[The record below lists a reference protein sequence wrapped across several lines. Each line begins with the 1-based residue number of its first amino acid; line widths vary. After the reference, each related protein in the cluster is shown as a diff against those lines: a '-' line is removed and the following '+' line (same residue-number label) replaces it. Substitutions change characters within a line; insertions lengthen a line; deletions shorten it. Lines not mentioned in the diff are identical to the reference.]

1 MKYLIGLLA
10 VLTSAL
16 GLAHSGHD
24 NIVMSVSTISNS
36 MTAGFLHP
44 LLGLDHLLSL
54 VAVGILASRLNGKHR
69 YLIPIGFVSLML
81 IGFFTAHAG
90 IHMVSAGSIEM
101 LITLSLAVAALLVL
115 AGKLLQAN
123 NLLNVISVWV
133 LTAFA
138 SIHGMAHGLEIPADS
153 SAAMFALGF
162 AAACLMTIT
171 LTIISTRML
180 AAMSQHLVKAYLTK
194 A

>member
-10 VLTSAL
+10 VLTPAL

-36 MTAGFLHP
+36 MAAGFLHP

-54 VAVGILASRLNGKHR
+54 IAVGVLASRLSGKQCI
-69 YLIPIGFVSLML
+69 LIPIGFVSLIL
-81 IGFFTAHAG
+81 VGFFCAHAG
-90 IHMVSAGSIEM
+90 IHMVSAGAIEM
-101 LITLSLAVAALLVL
+101 LITMSLVVAALLVV

-123 NLLNVISVWV
+123 NSLNVIFAWV

-138 SIHGMAHGLEIPADS
+138 SAHGMAHGIEV
-153 SAAMFALGF
+153 SAESITAVFALGF
-162 AAACLMTIT
+162 ALACSIAIAMTIICART
-171 LTIISTRML
+171 LPSMK
-180 AAMSQHLVKAYLTK
+180 SQSASQ
-194 A
+194 

>member
-10 VLTSAL
+10 VLTPAL

-90 IHMVSAGSIEM
+90 IHMVSTGSVEM

-115 AGKLLQAN
+115 AGKLLQVN
-123 NLLNVISVWV
+123 NSFNVIFAWV
-133 LTAFA
+133 LTTFA
-138 SIHGMAHGLEIPADS
+138 SIHGMAHGLEVPAGA
-153 SAAMFALGF
+153 SATMFALGF
-162 AAACLMTIT
+162 ALACLTTISV
-171 LTIISTRML
+171 TIISTRL
-180 AAMSQHLVKAYLTK
+180 IAPVEHQQAS
-194 A
+194 